1 MRLAQLDSVLLSAP
15 VPEQFAN
22 SWAGGSVSGV
32 FRVEFPA
39 FPNPFRD
46 ERLEEPRV
54 MRDRMVQPPTA
65 PGLGVRPT
73 ERTIER
79 YPYRSDLRT
88 QMVDRSTRSGAY
100 A

>member
-1 MRLAQLDSVLLSAP
+1 MPHVWGCGPALAANYHSA
-15 VPEQFAN
+15 FATP
-22 SWAGGSVSGV
+22 GV

-39 FPNPFRD
+39 FPNPLRD
-46 ERLEEPRV
+46 ELLEEPPV
-54 MRDRMVQPPTA
+54 MRDGMVQPPTA
-65 PGLGVRPT
+65 PRLGVRLT